1 MRNRRSRTLVSAA
14 VVVTVMVAIILFLR
28 NREQQ
33 KRDEKE
39 PIADRSPAAA
49 VVPYVLAE
57 TGVIS
62 QDLTVAGVF
71 QPYQE
76 IDVHGK
82 VSGYVTKIYVDI
94 GDKVREG
101 QTLAVL
107 EVPELEAEVAGA
119 DANVNQSQQDIAR
132 LKSGIAGAQAGYD
145 AMHANYTRLKQASDQ
160 QPGLVAA
167 QELDDALARDRSAE
181 SQVEAAKSAVAAAEG
196 KLGVS
201 RADRLRVSS
210 MAKYA
215 TITAPFTGVVTMR
228 YADTGSLIPAGTSE
242 SNAQAVIRLAQSN
255 LLRLRMPIPE
265 QDVPLVS
272 DGSPATVHVQATGQ
286 QFPATVIR
294 CTRDVSN
301 ATRTMLCEVDVPNPS
316 LSLTPGM
323 YADVSFHLRQ
333 KQDSLILPSVAVI
346 QGDQPAVFIVNP
358 DNILERRPVVLGITS
373 ANEQAITGG
382 LHKGARVVVGDLGA
396 MQPGQKVQPQLAAQ
410 DLLKYHAASQAG
422 PKATP

>member
-1 MRNRRSRTLVSAA
+1 MVAVAA
-14 VVVTVMVAIILFLR
+14 AIILYLR
-28 NREQQ
+28 NQEPEH
-33 KRDEKE
+33 KDPEHKE
-39 PIADRSPAAA
+39 PIAAEQNSAIA
-49 VVPYVLAE
+49 VVPYVLAQ
-57 TGVIS
+57 TGAIS

-82 VSGYVTKIYVDI
+82 VSGYITKIYVDI
-94 GDKVREG
+94 GDRVREG

-119 DANVNQSQQDIAR
+119 DAGVNQSQQDIAR
-132 LKSGIAGAQAGYD
+132 LKSEISRAQAGHD
-145 AMHANYTRLKQASDQ
+145 ATHANYARLKQASDQ

-167 QELDDALARDRSAE
+167 QELDDALSRDRAAE
-181 SQVEAAKSAVAAAEG
+181 SQIEAAKSAVAAAEG

-210 MAKYA
+210 MVKYA
-215 TITAPFTGVVTMR
+215 TITAPFSGVVTMR

-265 QDVPLVS
+265 QDIPLIT

-301 ATRTMLCEVDVPNPS
+301 ATRTMLCEVDVPNPN

-333 KQDSLILPSVAVI
+333 NQNSLVLPSVTVI
-346 QGDQPAVFIVNP
+346 QGDQPAVFVVNP
-358 DNILERRPVVLGITS
+358 NDILERRPVVLGITS
-373 ANEQAITGG
+373 PNEQAIAGG
-382 LHKGARVVVGDLGA
+382 LREGERVAVGDLGG
-396 MQPGQKVQPQLAAQ
+396 MQPGQKVKPQPAAQ
-410 DLLKYHAASQAG
+410 DLLKFHAAS
-422 PKATP
+422 PATPKGSH